1 MALHQFGYRVSL
13 SPPPSSSLFKGNI
26 KVERERGKVLHQA
39 DNFMFPDTQTRN
51 ARGEQNVALEKSRT
65 IFWQNRSVISKAVDY
80 KVYQMWP
87 PFLSLKILGL
97 GRQVNWLYR
106 PACVGRL
113 CHSKYKMAA
122 TSDIL
127 YKSTALI

>member
-1 MALHQFGYRVSL
+1 MSIC
-13 SPPPSSSLFKGNI
+13 K
-26 KVERERGKVLHQA
+26 KTE
-39 DNFMFPDTQTRN
+39 T
-51 ARGEQNVALEKSRT
+51 
-65 IFWQNRSVISKAVDY
+65 KAVDY

-127 YKSTALI
+127 YKSTALIEFIFQAGIFKSIFEGKTDLIQWA

>member
-1 MALHQFGYRVSL
+1 MCEFSRIVAVMTGFQPIRNRKNSSQL
-13 SPPPSSSLFKGNI
+13 SELTKPLKSGLI
-26 KVERERGKVLHQA
+26 RGRLTLQ
-39 DNFMFPDTQTRN
+39 
-51 ARGEQNVALEKSRT
+51 
-65 IFWQNRSVISKAVDY
+65 IKAVDY

-127 YKSTALI
+127 YKSTALPKMLNFKR

>member
-1 MALHQFGYRVSL
+1 M
-13 SPPPSSSLFKGNI
+13 GN
-26 KVERERGKVLHQA
+26 
-39 DNFMFPDTQTRN
+39 
-51 ARGEQNVALEKSRT
+51 
-65 IFWQNRSVISKAVDY
+65 KAVDY

-127 YKSTALI
+127 YKSTALGQINSLFPRAKRGKYRLYLIPSNNNVIFFDIFTERENNAIHYFPRGK

>member
-1 MALHQFGYRVSL
+1 
-13 SPPPSSSLFKGNI
+13 
-26 KVERERGKVLHQA
+26 
-39 DNFMFPDTQTRN
+39 
-51 ARGEQNVALEKSRT
+51 
-65 IFWQNRSVISKAVDY
+65 
-80 KVYQMWP
+80 MWP

-127 YKSTALI
+127 YKSTALVRKSAGLLDSDYCMSRVNISISSTRSDLNPRPMERKMDHELLL

>member
-1 MALHQFGYRVSL
+1 
-13 SPPPSSSLFKGNI
+13 
-26 KVERERGKVLHQA
+26 
-39 DNFMFPDTQTRN
+39 
-51 ARGEQNVALEKSRT
+51 
-65 IFWQNRSVISKAVDY
+65 
-80 KVYQMWP
+80 MWP

-127 YKSTALI
+127 YKSTALTFSFFDQIINFLVNILDFAQKK

>member
-1 MALHQFGYRVSL
+1 MAVITKTAEAAMILEIVVS
-13 SPPPSSSLFKGNI
+13 SM
-26 KVERERGKVLHQA
+26 VLC
-39 DNFMFPDTQTRN
+39 
-51 ARGEQNVALEKSRT
+51 
-65 IFWQNRSVISKAVDY
+65 KAVDY

-127 YKSTALI
+127 YKSTALVLLKLT

>member
-1 MALHQFGYRVSL
+1 
-13 SPPPSSSLFKGNI
+13 
-26 KVERERGKVLHQA
+26 
-39 DNFMFPDTQTRN
+39 
-51 ARGEQNVALEKSRT
+51 
-65 IFWQNRSVISKAVDY
+65 
-80 KVYQMWP
+80 MWP

-127 YKSTALI
+127 YKSTALLLKIIWKIEKNERFLAFLVFKCFSQLFSMHLELLTAKRMGYAQC

>member
-1 MALHQFGYRVSL
+1 
-13 SPPPSSSLFKGNI
+13 
-26 KVERERGKVLHQA
+26 
-39 DNFMFPDTQTRN
+39 
-51 ARGEQNVALEKSRT
+51 
-65 IFWQNRSVISKAVDY
+65 
-80 KVYQMWP
+80 MWP

-127 YKSTALI
+127 YKSTALLVTPKDSVKSKPVDKDLLF

>member
-1 MALHQFGYRVSL
+1 
-13 SPPPSSSLFKGNI
+13 
-26 KVERERGKVLHQA
+26 
-39 DNFMFPDTQTRN
+39 
-51 ARGEQNVALEKSRT
+51 
-65 IFWQNRSVISKAVDY
+65 
-80 KVYQMWP
+80 MWP

-127 YKSTALI
+127 YKSTALPQSMQIAFQDKLALFDASSCTMANTDIA

>member
-1 MALHQFGYRVSL
+1 MSKITQDFTDFFAF
-13 SPPPSSSLFKGNI
+13 SPF
-26 KVERERGKVLHQA
+26 
-39 DNFMFPDTQTRN
+39 
-51 ARGEQNVALEKSRT
+51 
-65 IFWQNRSVISKAVDY
+65 SKAVDY

-127 YKSTALI
+127 YKSTALEQTFSFLFQFFVITIFTLENMHKIVVSLMLSLCTHVGSDVSHSG

>member
-1 MALHQFGYRVSL
+1 
-13 SPPPSSSLFKGNI
+13 
-26 KVERERGKVLHQA
+26 
-39 DNFMFPDTQTRN
+39 
-51 ARGEQNVALEKSRT
+51 
-65 IFWQNRSVISKAVDY
+65 
-80 KVYQMWP
+80 MWP

-127 YKSTALI
+127 YKSTALIESSARAVVANQGTEVSSASIFKSWRRPFCISSRRLPLRG